1 MKVEWHRSMSKRY
14 VLEVQEDEHGEVFV
28 ELPEELLEEAGWLV
42 GDVLEYSEETDG
54 SIRLEKVEE

>member
-1 MKVEWHRSMSKRY
+1 MSKRY

>member
-1 MKVEWHRSMSKRY
+1 MSKRY

-42 GDVLEYSEETDG
+42 GDWVLWW
-54 SIRLEKVEE
+54 LV